1 MNSTQIEYFLTLC
14 KYKNYSETARRLYVS
29 QPTVSKQIAA
39 LEEELGFK
47 LFDRSTT
54 SLHLT
59 MQGAMMK
66 KAFSEANSII
76 EDAWTDAKNLR
87 DRIADNVQIAFLEG
101 SGVGAI
107 MLDPFS
113 RIIHQY
119 RQSINITIDFMTHKQ
134 LNDALKNNGVDIGV
148 TLIEEV
154 RGNSALEYT
163 RLKTIQFGIIAHR
176 SLGVTE
182 NNILDISRVQQ
193 LPFYVS
199 SDGSLGLKN
208 FQKELEEHTGISR
221 AQIVSQP
228 NIDSILL
235 NVEHGMGIAAVS
247 STPRIENN
255 ENLVF
260 YPLGDLKTTI
270 VAAWN
275 RQNKNQSRN
284 RIIKRLRRAVIESRH
299 A

>member
-29 QPTVSKQIAA
+29 QPTVSKQISA

-54 SLHLT
+54 SLRLT
-59 MQGAMMK
+59 MQGALMK
-66 KAFSEANSII
+66 KAFTEANEII
-76 EDAWTDAKNLR
+76 DDAWADAKNLR

-101 SGVGAI
+101 SGIGSI
-107 MLDPFS
+107 MMNPFS
-113 RIIHQY
+113 EVI
-119 RQSINITIDFMTHKQ
+119 RQLRDRINISIDFMTHKQ
-134 LNDALKNNGVDIGV
+134 LNVALKNDEIDIGV
-148 TLIEEV
+148 TLMDEV
-154 RGNSALEYT
+154 QNNNALNYT
-163 RLKTIQFGIIAHR
+163 RLQVIHFGIIAHK
-176 SLGVTE
+176 SLGVT
-182 NNILDISRVQQ
+182 NNNVLDISRASQ

-199 SDGSLGLKN
+199 SEGSHGMKN
-208 FQKELEEHTGISR
+208 FQKELELHAGISEK
-221 AQIVSQP
+221 QMISLP

-247 STPRIENN
+247 NTPRIENN
-255 ENLVF
+255 KDLEF
-260 YPLGDLKTTI
+260 YPIGNMKTTI

-275 RQNKNQSRN
+275 QQNKNASRELV
-284 RIIKRLRRAVIESRH
+284 IKRLRRMIIQSRS